1 MQFKTKALF
10 QRYFGTNHQ
19 YYDYRYSKMH
29 PEPGFWGT
37 LSILVDNIKKFPKNH
52 GHRKNHDL

>member
-19 YYDYRYSKMH
+19 YYDYSYSKMH
-29 PEPGFWGT
+29 PEPGFLRK
-37 LSILVDNIKKFPKNH
+37 LSILVDDIKKYFQKLWASKKN
-52 GHRKNHDL
+52 DL